1 MATTPPENRGFC
13 AGRST
18 SGSSRSFTVRARGR
32 PEALLKGA
40 TASPSW
46 DQASATSMPRGTAAE
61 AARPW
66 TMREV

>member
-1 MATTPPENRGFC
+1 M
-13 AGRST
+13 
-18 SGSSRSFTVRARGR
+18 RARGR
-32 PEALLKGA
+32 PDALLKGA

-66 TMREV
+66 TMPRSVVEPYEFRWNL